1 MKRKN
6 SVDST
11 VKKEAEKTEIV
22 APEIIRTG
30 KDELNLIEHPF
41 ASMWDKEELGTVIHH
56 EWEARHPISGKT
68 MKASWRVAGDPEM
81 GLPKPNDER
90 VYLVLLELTRETHFQ
105 SQTVYFTRYDLIK
118 RLGWSQDQ
126 KHYQM
131 LYDAFERL
139 KAVNITAKN
148 AFWEPRAKSFRN
160 IGFSIIDN
168 YDILNE
174 KPGRKKAG
182 EAELPLSYFR
192 WNDMMFD
199 SFQAGYIRTLD
210 LGLALSLKG
219 DIALRLYRYLDKKS
233 YDGRHQFE
241 IELAAL
247 CERHLGMRTARY
259 ASTYK
264 ARLKTAHQELIKHG
278 ILARVV
284 YKPMKS
290 KKAEKV
296 CYSFAE
302 TRPILPQEDA
312 SEDPN
317 ATPALAQSQ
326 TSLEADHAANSALLQ
341 RLLDLKISLDVAR
354 ELLASSSPEF
364 LQLQLDC
371 LKDRAPKDAAA
382 VFVKAIREG
391 WEPPAKYFERLKAVE
406 RAQILQAHKE
416 TKKIQQ
422 AREEALAAQ
431 KMASL
436 QQESA
441 ALDEIWQ
448 KLDARTRERI
458 EIQVREK
465 LDANEFLRARLQAG
479 KLTAQ
484 SPDWTNARQTILKEM
499 LEHLNEKISA
509 S

>member
-6 SVDST
+6 SVDFT
-11 VKKEAEKTEIV
+11 VEKSEV
-22 APEIIRTG
+22 VSQEIIRTG

-41 ASMWDKEELGTVIHH
+41 ASMWDKEELGTVIYH
-56 EWEARHPISGKT
+56 EWEARHPISGKA
-68 MKASWRVAGDPEM
+68 MRASWRVAGDPEM

-90 VYLVLLELTRETHFQ
+90 VYLVLLELTREAHFQ

-174 KPGRKKAG
+174 KPGRKKA
-182 EAELPLSYFR
+182 EQMEIPLSYFR
-192 WNDMMFD
+192 WNDMMFN

-233 YDGRHQFE
+233 YDGRSHFE
-241 IELAAL
+241 IELTAL

-264 ARLKTAHQELIKHG
+264 ARLKTAHQELVDHG
-278 ILARVV
+278 ILTSVA

-296 CYSFAE
+296 CYFFATKRPELPEEVPIVNSTE
-302 TRPILPQEDA
+302 TNEQKL
-312 SEDPN
+312 S
-317 ATPALAQSQ
+317 QS
-326 TSLEADHAANSALLQ
+326 NSALLQ
-341 RLLDLKISLDVAR
+341 RLLDLKISPDVAR
-354 ELLASSSPEF
+354 ELLANTSVTALEA
-364 LQLQLDC
+364 QLDC
-371 LKDRAPKDAAA
+371 LPDRAPKDPAA
-382 VFVKAIREG
+382 VFVKAVREG
-391 WEPPAKYFERLKAVE
+391 WELPAKFLDRVKASE
-406 RAQILQAHKE
+406 RAQKSQMTSDAQKRNQAA
-416 TKKIQQ
+416 Q
-422 AREEALAAQ
+422 EALAAQ
-431 KMASL
+431 QMAL
-436 QQESA
+436 QQREA
-441 ALDEIWQ
+441 ADLDEMWQ
-448 KLDARTRERI
+448 KLDIQTRERI

-465 LDANEFLRARLQAG
+465 LENNEFFRARIQAG
-479 KLTAQ
+479 KLTPQ
-484 SPDWTNARQTILKEM
+484 SPDWMNTRHAILKEM
-499 LEHLNEKISA
+499 LGKTDEKLFIS
-509 S
+509 